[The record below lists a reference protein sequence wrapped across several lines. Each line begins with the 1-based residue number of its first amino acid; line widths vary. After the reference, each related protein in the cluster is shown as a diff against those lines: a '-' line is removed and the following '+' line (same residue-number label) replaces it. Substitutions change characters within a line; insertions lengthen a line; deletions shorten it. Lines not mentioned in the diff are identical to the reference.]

1 MRVFVSGADGF
12 IGSHLVEELVH
23 RGHAVTALSQY
34 NSFNGRGW
42 LGDLTPEVAAE
53 ISFLSGDVR
62 DAGFM
67 RRSIAGHEVV
77 AHLAALIAIPYS
89 YSAPESYLA
98 TNALG
103 TLNVMEACKS
113 HGVERVIHTSTSEV
127 YGSAQYVPIDES
139 HPLVGQSPYSASK
152 IAADQIAFSYWSSF
166 GVPVTTVR
174 PFNSYGPRQSQRA
187 FIPSVFVQLLAE
199 VAELRVGSL
208 ETTRDLTFVT
218 DTAAGFAT
226 VLESDKG
233 AGETFNMGS
242 GFEISM
248 GEVVDMACEIAGRS
262 VEVAVDEERIRPAGS
277 EVQRLWSD
285 SSKMLETFGW
295 APQRFGRDGLFKGLE
310 ATYAWLKEHK
320 SAMGYDSSKYVV

>member
-12 IGSHLVEELVH
+12 IGSHLVEELVQ

-42 LGDLTPEVAAE
+42 LEDLTPEVAAE

-67 RRSIAGHEVV
+67 RQSIAGHEVV

-113 HGVERVIHTSTSEV
+113 HGVKRVIHTSTSEV

-152 IAADQIAFSYWSSF
+152 IAADQIAYSYWSSF

-187 FIPSVFVQLLAE
+187 FIPSVFVQLLSEA
-199 VAELRVGSL
+199 AELRLGSL
-208 ETTRDLTFVT
+208 ETTRDLTFVK
-218 DTAAGFAT
+218 DTVAGFVT

-248 GEVVDMACEIAGRS
+248 REVVDMACEIAGRS
-262 VEVAVDEERIRPAGS
+262 LEVAVDKERIRPAES

-295 APQRFGRDGLFKGLE
+295 APQLVGRDGLFKGLE
-310 ATYAWLKEHK
+310 ATYAWLKDHK
-320 SAMGYDSSKYVV
+320 SARGYDSSKYVV